1 MENPL
6 GSKWQ
11 PVEPPG
17 GVIFKQISVGKAGI
31 WTVDTTGRLSVRKEI
46 TATFPEG
53 SHWQLLSNI
62 QNDPPHYE
70 GNIGFKNVS
79 VGEHVMAVSQS
90 GYICK
95 RSGISPDNPA
105 GTGWTLG
112 IQVCISTCYVSEQ
125 VIFFNFILGKLALCK
140 CKWVLRLNFTISTH
154 FQRHNH
160 YSKAAISSDYLT
172 DTKLYSIV

>member
-1 MENPL
+1 MSCDQPLVSISCFENKVWAIGKNGSAYWRCGISTENPL

-11 PVEPPG
+11 PIEPPG
-17 GVIFKQISVGKAGI
+17 GVTFKQISVGKAGI

-46 TATFPEG
+46 TPTFPEG

-79 VGEHVMAVSQS
+79 VGEHVFAVSQS

-95 RSGISPDNPA
+95 RSGISPENPA

-112 IQVCISTCYVSEQ
+112 IQVGCVNYYQWWKFTHDLST
-125 VIFFNFILGKLALCK
+125 FFRATG
-140 CKWVLRLNFTISTH
+140 TT
-154 FQRHNH
+154 
-160 YSKAAISSDYLT
+160 
-172 DTKLYSIV
+172 